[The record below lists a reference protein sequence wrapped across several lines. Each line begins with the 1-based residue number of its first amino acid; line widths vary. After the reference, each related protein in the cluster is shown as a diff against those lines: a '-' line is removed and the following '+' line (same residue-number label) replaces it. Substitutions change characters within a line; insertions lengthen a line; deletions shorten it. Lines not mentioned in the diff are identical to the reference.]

1 MKKIILFLI
10 LITILSG
17 CQSNNNDL
25 TNETK
30 SENSISNEVIEDTPK
45 EPLYVDENNVKVSLY
60 NKKKKVTSYS
70 TTLVDQKDI
79 GVFDVYYTDIDKVSS
94 SNTKTNYLKYYNEY
108 ENIENHKNGFYITF
122 EADGKK
128 MESLIL
134 DASDTY
140 NLEPYLYVYLYDDI
154 NQEPNTYY
162 SHLKKK
168 DMNESTII
176 SSIKLYLAYE
186 VEKITSPITLTAFT
200 YDTEDDFDEF
210 NLYRGN
216 SSYTIEIETKKR

>member
-1 MKKIILFLI
+1 MKKIILFLT
-10 LITILSG
+10 LITILTG
-17 CQSNNNDL
+17 CQSNNNL
-25 TNETK
+25 TNE
-30 SENSISNEVIEDTPK
+30 ISNIPTIADEIIEDIPE
-45 EPLYVDENNVKVSLY
+45 EPEYIDNNNVKVSLY
-60 NKKKKVTSYS
+60 NGKNKATSYS
-70 TTLVDQKDI
+70 ITLTGKKDI
-79 GVFDVYYTDIDKVSS
+79 GVFDVYYTDIEKLNS
-94 SNTKTNYLKYYNEY
+94 SNTKTNFLKYYNEY

-122 EADGKK
+122 EADNKK

-154 NQEPNTYY
+154 HQEPNTYY

-186 VEKITSPITLTAFT
+186 VEKITSPITLTVFT

-210 NLYRGN
+210 NLYRRN
-216 SSYTIEIETKKR
+216 SSYTIEIETKK

>member
-1 MKKIILFLI
+1 MKKIILFLSSI
-10 LITILSG
+10 LILTG
-17 CQSNNNDL
+17 CQSNNNNL
-25 TNETK
+25 
-30 SENSISNEVIEDTPK
+30 SNEINNENPISKEIIEDIQK
-45 EPLYVDENNVKVSLY
+45 EPQYVDDNNVKVSLY
-60 NKKKKVTSYS
+60 NGKKKITSYS
-70 TTLVDQKDI
+70 TTLVGKKDI
-79 GVFDVYYTDIDKVSS
+79 GVFDVYYTDIDKVES

-140 NLEPYLYVYLYDDI
+140 NLQPYLYVYLYDDI

-186 VEKITSPITLTAFT
+186 VDKITSPITLTAFT
-200 YDTEDDFDEF
+200 YDTEDDFDES

-216 SSYTIEIETKKR
+216 SSYTINIETKK

>member
-1 MKKIILFLI
+1 MKKIILFLSLIFI
-10 LITILSG
+10 LTG
-17 CQSNNNDL
+17 CLANNNNL
-25 TNETK
+25 TNETTND
-30 SENSISNEVIEDTPK
+30 NSISNEIEENIP
-45 EPLYVDENNVKVSLY
+45 EENPYVDENNVKVALY
-60 NKKKKVTSYS
+60 ENSKKVTSYS
-70 TTLVDQKDI
+70 TNLVSKKDI
-79 GVFDVYYTDIDKVSS
+79 AVFDVYYTDIDTVNS

-108 ENIENHKNGFYITF
+108 EFIDNHKNGFYITF

-154 NQEPNTYY
+154 NQDPNTYY
-162 SHLKKK
+162 SHLKKS
-168 DMNESTII
+168 DMNENTII

-186 VEKITSPITLTAFT
+186 VEKITSPITLTVFT
-200 YDTEDDFDEF
+200 YDTEDDFSED

-216 SSYTIEIETKKR
+216 SSYTIEIETKQP

>member
-1 MKKIILFLI
+1 MKKIILILT
-10 LITILSG
+10 LITVLTG
-17 CQSNNNDL
+17 CQSNNSNL

-30 SENSISNEVIEDTPK
+30 NENSISNEVIEDIPK
-45 EPLYVDENNVKVSLY
+45 EPPYVDNNNVKVSLY
-60 NKKKKVTSYS
+60 NGKKKATSYS
-70 TTLVDQKDI
+70 ITLTGKQDI
-79 GVFDVYYTDIDKVSS
+79 GVFDVYYTDIDKVNST
-94 SNTKTNYLKYYNEY
+94 NTKTNYLKYFNDY

-140 NLEPYLYVYLYDDI
+140 NLQPYLYVYLYDDI
-154 NQEPNTYY
+154 NQAPNSYY
-162 SHLKKK
+162 SHLKKS

-186 VEKITSPITLTAFT
+186 VEKITSPITLTVFT
-200 YDTEDDFDEF
+200 YDTEDDFTED

-216 SSYTIEIETKKR
+216 SSYTIEIETKK